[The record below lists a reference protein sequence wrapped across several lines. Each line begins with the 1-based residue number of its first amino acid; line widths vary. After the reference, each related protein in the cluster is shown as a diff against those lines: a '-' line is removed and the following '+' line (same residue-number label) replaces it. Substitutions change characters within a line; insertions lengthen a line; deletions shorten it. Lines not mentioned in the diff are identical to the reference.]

1 MCPGGTVV
9 AATSE
14 PGRVVTNGMSQYS
27 RNERNANA
35 GIVVAIAPADY
46 APPLEE
52 PDREYPFF
60 LTTGRVVYHYLSGNQ
75 TRRIGA
81 LVENALFA
89 TLDAAVRR
97 ATTNDGRVYTLVDTV
112 GFVRNLPHQ
121 LVEAFRSTL
130 EEVRDCDIIV
140 HVVDASHP
148 DPAGQ
153 LETVRAV
160 IGELEARSIPEIV
173 AFNKTDLMTEDER
186 LVLRGLE
193 PKAVFTSAHTGEG
206 IDELLERIAQL
217 LPKPSI
223 SSATVTFRSMA
234 RNSASLDL
242 KWW

>member
-1 MCPGGTVV
+1 
-9 AATSE
+9 
-14 PGRVVTNGMSQYS
+14 
-27 RNERNANA
+27 
-35 GIVVAIAPADY
+35 VAIAGYTNAGKSS
-46 APPLEE
+46 LLN
-52 PDREYPFF
+52 RI
-60 LTTGRVVYHYLSGNQ
+60 
-75 TRRIGA
+75 TRTGA

-89 TLDAAVRR
+89 TLDTAVRR
-97 ATTNDGRVYTLVDTV
+97 AETDDGRTYTLVDTV

-140 HVVDASHP
+140 HVVDAAHP

-153 LETVRAV
+153 LETVRGV
-160 IGELEARSIPEIV
+160 IGDLQARSIPEIV
-173 AFNKTDLMTEDER
+173 VFNKADLVTDDER

-223 SSATVTFRSMA
+223 KLELLVPYDHGEVISALHEHA
-234 RNSASLDL
+234 RILDTAYVEGGTMITAL
-242 KWW
+242 VNEQQLAQLQDYVVRGTRPLH